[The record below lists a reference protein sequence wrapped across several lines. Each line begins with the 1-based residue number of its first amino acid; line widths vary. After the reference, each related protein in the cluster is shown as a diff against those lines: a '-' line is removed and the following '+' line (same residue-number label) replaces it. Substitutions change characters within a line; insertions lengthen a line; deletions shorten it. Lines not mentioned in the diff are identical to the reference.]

1 MESRHPMPPTV
12 NYVLAD
18 AILKPSDIAAHNF
31 KQHSVSTINSAL
43 VFNGKASQVIQGVS
57 WIKMH
62 PDLKQSHV
70 YKTCKEQQCVSDIWV
85 VAPANLFLISSE
97 MGPKLFQAT

>member
-1 MESRHPMPPTV
+1 
-12 NYVLAD
+12 
-18 AILKPSDIAAHNF
+18 
-31 KQHSVSTINSAL
+31 
-43 VFNGKASQVIQGVS
+43 
-57 WIKMH
+57 MH

-70 YKTCKEQQCVSDIWV
+70 YKTCKQQQCVSDIWV

>member
-1 MESRHPMPPTV
+1 MPPTV
-12 NYVLAD
+12 NCVLAD
-18 AILKPSDIAAHNF
+18 TISKPSDIAARNF
-31 KQHSVSTINSAL
+31 KRHSVSTINSAL

-70 YKTCKEQQCVSDIWV
+70 YKTCKQQQCVSDI
-85 VAPANLFLISSE
+85 
-97 MGPKLFQAT
+97 